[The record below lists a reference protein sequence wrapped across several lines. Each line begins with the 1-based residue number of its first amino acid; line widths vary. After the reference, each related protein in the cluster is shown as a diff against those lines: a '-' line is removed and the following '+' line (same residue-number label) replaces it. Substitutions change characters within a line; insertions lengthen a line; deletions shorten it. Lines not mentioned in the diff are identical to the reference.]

1 MTSIPNA
8 ITLGGGAAAR
18 SQHMSFGE
26 TQICPQSAVA
36 ATETIWPA
44 NPHIV
49 AIWSFTGKLCWPL
62 LYVFNSPMSVPPCFA
77 ILQVRRLEHQE
88 WLVLVDCHTARKWVQ
103 DLHCPDRLQKVH
115 SHTLYNTVFL
125 IFWASPRSRHSEPP
139 EWISS
144 WSPIASKKNFSSTPA
159 SISLF
164 PYQISMSLTVSSI
177 LGSQSR
183 ACLCPSPKKWE
194 DCREQAG
201 ALALTPW
208 PSVQCLTCNELRK
221 CGLIEKMLL
230 GKQGWSLYPLLRSTH
245 LQQGLKPSPSYV
257 KMMPRPSGS
266 LLEIPCI
273 GWKWK

>member
-1 MTSIPNA
+1 
-8 ITLGGGAAAR
+8 
-18 SQHMSFGE
+18 MSFGE

-62 LYVFNSPMSVPPCFA
+62 FYVFNSPMSVPPCFA

-164 PYQISMSLTVSSI
+164 SLPDFHVTYRQFHSWLAVTCVPVSLSQQMRRLPRTGRCPRPYT
-177 LGSQSR
+177 
-183 ACLCPSPKKWE
+183 
-194 DCREQAG
+194 
-201 ALALTPW
+201 LALSAVPD
-208 PSVQCLTCNELRK
+208 L
-221 CGLIEKMLL
+221 
-230 GKQGWSLYPLLRSTH
+230 
-245 LQQGLKPSPSYV
+245 
-257 KMMPRPSGS
+257 
-266 LLEIPCI
+266 
-273 GWKWK
+273 